1 MDVLLE
7 TAAVESAP
15 QPELAPPIQRDD
27 LQWQQRRSGSEL
39 MRVRGAYRNPYARDR
54 ARVMHSQSY
63 RQLQGKHLLGGLDD
77 GEVFRTRAT
86 LAQEAAQLSRGL
98 LRSLQALHSASAP
111 WARLL
116 PEPNLI
122 EAIAF
127 GRQIGCPAFAEAGE
141 AALNNWL
148 HDAGG
153 FSASAQT
160 LRLLARQEPYAEQF
174 GLDLSRRV
182 LLGCLSHPAP
192 RRLVFSASSA
202 GRDDRRRPPG
212 CYYDADQELV
222 DWVLLPASSSDS
234 HAFMLPSALPRDG
247 HHGAAGWGG
256 FDASLIGL
264 AEALATGVHVLE
276 DGIRLGLVSA
286 ERWLR
291 LKPDPGWAAA
301 VELGAPGDLA
311 RVLFGSSES
320 SRRRAIGTLVN
331 AFIVSAEVD
340 EREDVDEPLLRYRV
354 CLLTEAE
361 AFLAQLSHLVHE
373 VALGAPQVAAYQR
386 RGGRML
392 RAVAEA
398 FWDDPLRLLPDAPRA
413 AHEQAGS
420 AGEQRRLMADW
431 LARACDARVMRW
443 HSQLVGPSGG

>member
-1 MDVLLE
+1 MDVLIEAGRTELRQSPESPVPLE
-7 TAAVESAP
+7 
-15 QPELAPPIQRDD
+15 RDD

-54 ARVMHSQSY
+54 ARVLHCQSY
-63 RQLQGKHLLGGLDD
+63 RQLQGKHLLGGADD
-77 GEVFRTRAT
+77 GDVFRTRAT

-98 LRSLQALHSASAP
+98 LRSLQHLHSASAP

-127 GRQIGCPAFAEAGE
+127 GRQIGCPAFGEAGE

-153 FSASAQT
+153 YAAPAQT
-160 LRLLARQEPYAEQF
+160 LRLLARQEPYADAF
-174 GLDLSRRV
+174 GLDPSRRV

-192 RRLVFSASSA
+192 RRLVFSASGA
-202 GRDDRRRPPG
+202 GADDRRRPPG
-212 CYYDADQELV
+212 CYYDADQEIV
-222 DWVLLPASSSDS
+222 DWALLPASSSDS

-247 HHGAAGWGG
+247 HHGAAGWSG
-256 FDASLIGL
+256 FDASLVGL
-264 AEALATGVHVLE
+264 AEAVATGVHVLE

-291 LKPDPGWAAA
+291 LKPDPGWASA
-301 VELGAPGDLA
+301 VELGTPGDMA
-311 RVLFGSSES
+311 RTLFGASES
-320 SRRRAIGTLVN
+320 ARRRAIGTLVN
-331 AFIVSAEVD
+331 AFVVSVEVD
-340 EREDVDEPLLRYRV
+340 EREDLDEPLLRYRV

-361 AFLAQLSHLVHE
+361 AFLAQLSHLVQD
-373 VALGAPQVAAYQR
+373 VALAAPATAAYQR
-386 RGGRML
+386 RGGRLL

-398 FWDDPLRLLPDAPRA
+398 FWDDPMHLLPEPQRR

-420 AGEQRRLMADW
+420 ATEQRRLMADW
-431 LARACDARVMRW
+431 LASACDARVMRW
-443 HSQLVGPSGG
+443 HAQLVAPAGA

>member
-1 MDVLLE
+1 MDVLME
-7 TAAVESAP
+7 AAVAEDRP
-15 QPELAPPIQRDD
+15 QPEPALQVQRDD

-63 RQLQGKHLLGGLDD
+63 RQLQGKHLLGGVDD

-98 LRSLQALHSASAP
+98 LRSLQHLHSASAP

-127 GRQIGCPAFAEAGE
+127 GRQMGCPAFGEAGE
-141 AALNNWL
+141 TALNNWL
-148 HDAGG
+148 HDSGG
-153 FSASAQT
+153 FSAPAQT
-160 LRLLARQEPYAEQF
+160 LRLLARQEPYADQF

-182 LLGCLSHPAP
+182 LLGCLAHPAP

-212 CYYDADQELV
+212 CYYDADQDIV
-222 DWVLLPASSSDS
+222 DWTLLPASSSDS

-247 HHGAAGWGG
+247 HHGAAGWSG

-276 DGIRLGLVSA
+276 DGIRLGLVTA

-301 VELGAPGDLA
+301 VELGSPSEAA
-311 RVLFGSSES
+311 RALFGASES
-320 SRRRAIGTLVN
+320 ARRRAIGTLVN
-331 AFIVSAEVD
+331 AFIVSVEVD
-340 EREDVDEPLLRYRV
+340 ERDDIEEPLLRHRV

-361 AFLAQLSHLVHE
+361 AFLAQLRHLVHE
-373 VALGAPQVAAYQR
+373 VALGAPAVSAYQR

-398 FWDDPLRLLPDAPRA
+398 FWDDPLHLLPEAQRQ

-420 AGEQRRLMADW
+420 TGEQRRLLADW
-431 LARACDARVMRW
+431 LASACDARVMRW
-443 HSQLVGPSGG
+443 HTQLVGPVSG